1 MDGILVG
8 SRGNANT
15 LLGNGTKNAD
25 EIKSPNM
32 SDRRDSKSGAFDTGG
47 GQRWSGV
54 TVDVTEV
61 SIVTRGWKRF
71 TGGVDPRDV
80 YQAAR
85 EGGARA
91 PPPPPPPHHTLAV
104 ISAAFARVLPTMGSA
119 AVAIPP
125 RFTSDAAMRA

>member
-1 MDGILVG
+1 M
-8 SRGNANT
+8 RGNANT

-61 SIVTRGWKRF
+61 SIVTPGWKRF
-71 TGGVDPRDV
+71 TGGVDPPRV
-80 YQAAR
+80 YQAST
-85 EGGARA
+85 GKARA
-91 PPPPPPPHHTLAV
+91 RRRRRRHRRTTL
-104 ISAAFARVLPTMGSA
+104 SR
-119 AVAIPP
+119 
-125 RFTSDAAMRA
+125 

>member
-1 MDGILVG
+1 MGGILVG
-8 SRGNANT
+8 SRGSNT

-47 GQRWSGV
+47 GQRWSSV

-61 SIVTRGWKRF
+61 SMSPGDGSDSRGASIPRTCTRQPGK
-71 TGGVDPRDV
+71 
-80 YQAAR
+80 AAP
-85 EGGARA
+85 

-104 ISAAFARVLPTMGSA
+104 TSAAFARVLPTMGSA